1 MAHCCF
7 KPCRLVLMPNKCFYC
22 GCTKEIL
29 THEVEH
35 RNNGILTCKEHEDLC
50 IRDIKAD
57 LHKRKHKIVFFHD
70 ILKYSEMIEF
80 KKILGNNI
88 QVIRS
93 NGEIDNDWTF
103 ATIINDNPAILTKNK
118 DNWKITVVKD
128 VIQKDAIQKDAIQKD
143 IYFSDFLNDK
153 LKYYQI
159 ENFENILN
167 KLIALLDNGIYKEY
181 FNEQNGM
188 IPQKYIDK
196 SCLTVPVIIN
206 GMITRIVI

>member
-118 DNWKITVVKD
+118 NNWKITLVKD
-128 VIQKDAIQKDAIQKD
+128 DIQKD
-143 IYFSDFLNDK
+143 IYLSDFLNEK

-159 ENFENILN
+159 DNFENILN
-167 KLIALLDNGIYKEY
+167 NLITLLDNGIYKEY
-181 FNEQNGM
+181 FNQQNGM
-188 IPQKYIDK
+188 TPEEYIDN
-196 SCLTVPVIIN
+196 SCFTVPIIVK
-206 GMITRIVI
+206 GMLARVVVL

>member
-1 MAHCCF
+1 MTYCCYE
-7 KPCRLVLMPNKCFYC
+7 PCNLVLMTNKCFYC
-22 GCTKEIL
+22 NSNQSII

-35 RNNGILTCKEHEDLC
+35 RNKGILTCEEHESLG
-50 IRDIKAD
+50 IRDTKAY
-57 LHKRKHKIVFFHD
+57 LHKHKIVFFRD
-70 ILKYSEMIEF
+70 ILKYSEMKEF
-80 KKILGNNI
+80 ISILENNI

-93 NGEIDNDWTF
+93 NGNIDDNWTF
-103 ATIINDNPAILTKNK
+103 ANIINDNPAILTKNK
-118 DNWKITVVKD
+118 DNWKITIVKD

-188 IPQKYIDK
+188 TPQKYIDK

-206 GMITRIVI
+206 GMITRVVI

>member
-1 MAHCCF
+1 MT
-7 KPCRLVLMPNKCFYC
+7 NKCFYC
-22 GCTKEIL
+22 NSNQSII

-35 RNNGILTCKEHEDLC
+35 RNKGILTCEEHESLG
-50 IRDIKAD
+50 IRDTKAY
-57 LHKRKHKIVFFHD
+57 LHKHKIVFFRD
-70 ILKYSEMIEF
+70 ILKYSEMKEF
-80 KKILGNNI
+80 ISILENNI

-93 NGEIDNDWTF
+93 NGNIDDNWTF
-103 ATIINDNPAILTKNK
+103 ANIINDNPAILTKNK
-118 DNWKITVVKD
+118 DNWKITIVKD

-188 IPQKYIDK
+188 TPQKYIDK

-206 GMITRIVI
+206 GMITRVVI